1 MSLAETEVTSPPLFS
16 LQRAAKLKAVFLENS
31 VMATRNNAALAKQW
45 QQEFELTP
53 PELRP
58 LLLKLAHSFRQ
69 SLTEDEDAELTP
81 ADALRQAL
89 REVKEGKTRPL
100 EGLWERVGL

>member
-1 MSLAETEVTSPPLFS
+1 
-16 LQRAAKLKAVFLENS
+16 
-31 VMATRNNAALAKQW
+31 MATKSAAALAEQW
-45 QQEFELTP
+45 QKEFELTP

-58 LLLKLAHSFRQ
+58 KLLRMAQSFREI
-69 SLTEDEDAELTP
+69 LEDETELSP

-89 REVKEGKTRPL
+89 REAKAGQTQPI

>member
-1 MSLAETEVTSPPLFS
+1 MADTTTASLAE
-16 LQRAAKLKAVFLENS
+16 
-31 VMATRNNAALAKQW
+31 QW

-53 PELRP
+53 PELR
-58 LLLKLAHSFRQ
+58 LKLLKMAHSFREI
-69 SLTEDEDAELTP
+69 LVEEDAELSP

-89 REVKEGKTRPL
+89 REVKSGQTQSI